1 VYYNTTTN
9 TSTITTTTDRGT
21 MQGPA
26 DNVQMS
32 DRTPAFTY
40 DYYYYYYYYWLCHDA
55 VPCVWCP
62 DIWRDT
68 SIHRSVTWA

>member
-40 DYYYYYYYYWLCHDA
+40 DYYYYYYYY
-55 VPCVWCP
+55 
-62 DIWRDT
+62 
-68 SIHRSVTWA
+68 